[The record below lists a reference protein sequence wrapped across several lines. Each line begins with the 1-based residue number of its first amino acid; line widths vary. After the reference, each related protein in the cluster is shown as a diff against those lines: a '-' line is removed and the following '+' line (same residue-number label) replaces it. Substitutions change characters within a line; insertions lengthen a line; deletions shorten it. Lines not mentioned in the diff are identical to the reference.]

1 MPEHRKD
8 RRRRRF
14 RRGVF
19 VLPSLLTT
27 GTLFAGYYSIV
38 ATLQGE
44 YRSAAIAIGAAF
56 VIDGLDGRIA
66 RLTNSQTDFGEAYDS
81 LADVIAFGAAPAVLM
96 LSWGLWNLG
105 RMGWLAS
112 FFYLACVALRLG
124 RFGVESDRS
133 FFVGLPSP
141 AAAGLVGAG
150 AFYWPARV
158 ESLLMVRV
166 LLVCLLLVSLLMVSR
181 LRYHSFKNFDLR
193 RPQPHTVIVVLASVI
208 VLIVFDP
215 ENVLLLMAATYA
227 LSGPVVRALSGVA
240 RRRVSRRQQ
249 RSASHSS
256 EPGA

>member
-19 VLPSLLTT
+19 MLPSLLTT

-38 ATLQGE
+38 ASLQGE

-56 VIDGLDGRIA
+56 IIDGLDGRIA
-66 RLTNSQTDFGEAYDS
+66 RLTNSQTDFGKAYDS

-105 RMGWLAS
+105 RVGWLAS
-112 FFYLACVALRLG
+112 FFFLVCVALRLG
-124 RFGVESDRS
+124 RFGVEGDRP

-141 AAAGLVGAG
+141 AAASLVGAG

-166 LLVCLLLVSLLMVSR
+166 LLACLLLVSLLMVSR
-181 LRYHSFKNFDLR
+181 LRYRSFKYFDLR
-193 RPQPHTVIVVLASVI
+193 RRRPHIVIVLLASVI
-208 VLIVFDP
+208 VLIVLDP
-215 ENVLLLMAATYA
+215 ENVLLLTATTYA
-227 LSGPVVRALSGVA
+227 LSGPVDKALSRIA
-240 RRRVSRRQQ
+240 RRRASRTQH